1 MTYPPSGSGYPPG
14 QQPTTQFSAPTQ
26 QFGKVEQASQA
37 QAPAAAAA
45 GPSKLPVY
53 LLAVVAVCGLLVYL
67 FSFGPMFTISNT
79 DFPQLGSASGTS
91 LGLGLAVLASLLAA
105 LLAGVSLLPKQKAIP
120 AVVAAISVLAFL
132 LVIAE
137 IVNKPE
143 RVSID
148 WALYVVIAFTFL
160 QAAAAIAVLLLDA
173 GIISRARAAA
183 EVRAAAAVRPVR
195 RARPVLRPARAAPG
209 RRSPAPAASGL
220 SVAIRRLL
228 GWLGLRRL
236 LGDRPAG
243 RPADA
248 ADRLPDLWPAA
259 GIPLRANGAG
269 SGTTAAVVFVE
280 SVRPR
285 AVIIRASRA

>member
-105 LLAGVSLLPKQKAIP
+105 LLAGASLLPKQKAIP

-148 WALYVVIAFTFL
+148 WAAEPWSAGCVAGTPPGALTPG
-160 QAAAAIAVLLLDA
+160 AVWRGSHGGIHLA
-173 GIISRARAAA
+173 GA
-183 EVRAAAAVRPVR
+183 EAAVRWPGYMEGAIEAGECA
-195 RARPVLRPARAAPG
+195 AREV
-209 RRSPAPAASGL
+209 
-220 SVAIRRLL
+220 IT
-228 GWLGLRRL
+228 
-236 LGDRPAG
+236 
-243 RPADA
+243 
-248 ADRLPDLWPAA
+248 PDLA
-259 GIPLRANGAG
+259 G
-269 SGTTAAVVFVE
+269 
-280 SVRPR
+280 
-285 AVIIRASRA
+285 

>member
-1 MTYPPSGSGYPPG
+1 M
-14 QQPTTQFSAPTQ
+14 
-26 QFGKVEQASQA
+26 
-37 QAPAAAAA
+37 
-45 GPSKLPVY
+45 
-53 LLAVVAVCGLLVYL
+53 CGLLVYL

-105 LLAGVSLLPKQKAIP
+105 LLAGASLLPKQKAIP

-143 RVSID
+143 QVSID

-173 GIISRARAAA
+173 GIISA
-183 EVRAAAAVRPVR
+183 
-195 RARPVLRPARAAPG
+195 
-209 RRSPAPAASGL
+209 PAPRPKYEQQQQYGQYGGPGQYYGQHAPHQGGAPQHQQRPGYRRNT
-220 SVAIRRLL
+220 VATRADRPP
-228 GWLGLRRL
+228 RL

-280 SVRPR
+280 
-285 AVIIRASRA
+285 